1 MLENL
6 RFMGEG
12 KGEVKRQ
19 MQGNG
24 ERTSAG
30 VVKAV
35 KAKNSFYCRVYARE
49 PRRVPTPSEQNKIT
63 SEKDKTISEVIS
75 STSEKNKTTSE
86 VNVARSL
93 GGEVAGHFLTP
104 GCSCSAFRGCA
115 GLSPEGV
122 KSVLK

>member
-1 MLENL
+1 MRPPMGANIGLVVEHRPRARILYNRSCFLPSLPSPEVKVLENL

-35 KAKNSFYCRVYARE
+35 KAKNVSIV
-49 PRRVPTPSEQNKIT
+49 
-63 SEKDKTISEVIS
+63 
-75 STSEKNKTTSE
+75 
-86 VNVARSL
+86 
-93 GGEVAGHFLTP
+93 
-104 GCSCSAFRGCA
+104 
-115 GLSPEGV
+115 
-122 KSVLK
+122 